1 MTNQERWTLY
11 ENGEFRQDIA
21 IELLDWA
28 GYWTTAGLD
37 PIEDTLQKAQTRRA
51 IQMILEDIS
60 YVLKIVD
67 GLVIS
72 DDAIKAASPED
83 VTPEFI
89 HPIIVS
95 IMANKLAWITGISE
109 IQAV

>member
-28 GYWTTAGLD
+28 GYWATTGLD
-37 PIEDTLQKAQTRRA
+37 EITDPLQKAQTRRA
-51 IQMILEDIS
+51 IQMILEDVS
-60 YVLKIVD
+60 YTIKIVA

-83 VTPEFI
+83 VTPAFI